1 MAGAVSDAPARA
13 TWPKL
18 LAAWATVGCTAWFL
32 VSFARREGGTLDA
45 AALYGEYFGARPER
59 VALGAARVDGS
70 GARVLDLELTPDA
83 GEPSRLVL
91 WQATEPGPILGAFG
105 EFQRFEQP
113 EPGDAALDGE
123 GSAAESAD
131 GAPGPGGARKGGPQW
146 REIERGDLSFGAW
159 TTAYVRLRMAK
170 PKEPER
176 DQIRVNLSDQKR
188 FALLVAEWAPGVA
201 SAVEPLEAL
210 LGALAL
216 KAQID
221 ASPR

>member
-1 MAGAVSDAPARA
+1 VAGAVSEAPARA

-18 LAAWATVGCTAWFL
+18 LAAWATIGCVAWFL
-32 VSFARREGGTLDA
+32 VSFARREGGAVDA
-45 AALYGEYFGARPER
+45 AALYGEFFGARPER
-59 VALGAARVDGS
+59 IALGAARVDVS
-70 GARVLDLELTPDA
+70 GARVLDLELTPNA

-91 WQATEPGPILGAFG
+91 WQATEPGPILAAFG
-105 EFQRFEQP
+105 EFRRFEQAQS
-113 EPGDAALDGE
+113 GDDAPDGE
-123 GSAAESAD
+123 GVEAESAD
-131 GAPGPGGARKGGPQW
+131 GARKGGSPW

-159 TTAYVRLRMAK
+159 TTAYVRLRLAK
-170 PKEPER
+170 PQERER

-210 LGALAL
+210 LASLAL
-216 KAQID
+216 TAQVD